1 MTHASLAT
9 LSSYF
14 GIPATIHSRS
24 TLATVVNAGLFT
36 FSYTFL
42 TNTAFGVQLFSS
54 TGGAFGVEQTFLSS
68 GLSGLFMAVAAR
80 QPLVLCGV
88 TAPTTILYI
97 YIYSFTDANSIP
109 YTSFVL
115 LVSLW
120 TFLLHCV
127 VAGLRL
133 NDRKYLVYITRFT
146 SEIFEALVAGDFV
159 TASIIG
165 FVEEFH
171 VSPLN
176 GVFQLLL
183 GLVFTVLSMWL
194 LTFNGGGVRFFT
206 TKFRGVVGQF
216 GAIFSLVGVAIL
228 SFVPLWTGG
237 EDWAQRVDVAD
248 STFGAP
254 NLGLTSAVNLLHLVP
269 TNFVFVAIIP
279 AFLVTLLFYVDQNL
293 SALLATSLLK
303 SPQDTFDFDFALLGI
318 TVLMTGLLGLPP
330 SVAFIPQ
337 NPMHTN
343 ALLTNASNTRE
354 LVVVEQRISALIHA
368 LLQLLTLLMLPVV
381 SLIPLCILWG
391 SFLLLA
397 TEAFGSTFLLRL
409 LLTVTSRKTTRMKA
423 WDEYRHVLDN
433 VPRRTINVFTAVQFA
448 LWLMTY
454 VTAVLLPIIFPAAD
468 GNEWVVVGALFPL
481 LIALCG
487 VFRFTAMR
495 KLIARRELRVL
506 DESAGTFED

>member
-1 MTHASLAT
+1 
-9 LSSYF
+9 
-14 GIPATIHSRS
+14 
-24 TLATVVNAGLFT
+24 
-36 FSYTFL
+36 
-42 TNTAFGVQLFSS
+42 
-54 TGGAFGVEQTFLSS
+54 
-68 GLSGLFMAVAAR
+68 
-80 QPLVLCGV
+80 
-88 TAPTTILYI
+88 
-97 YIYSFTDANSIP
+97 
-109 YTSFVL
+109 
-115 LVSLW
+115 
-120 TFLLHCV
+120 
-127 VAGLRL
+127 
-133 NDRKYLVYITRFT
+133 
-146 SEIFEALVAGDFV
+146 
-159 TASIIG
+159 
-165 FVEEFH
+165 
-171 VSPLN
+171 
-176 GVFQLLL
+176 
-183 GLVFTVLSMWL
+183 
-194 LTFNGGGVRFFT
+194 
-206 TKFRGVVGQF
+206 
-216 GAIFSLVGVAIL
+216 
-228 SFVPLWTGG
+228 
-237 EDWAQRVDVAD
+237 
-248 STFGAP
+248 
-254 NLGLTSAVNLLHLVP
+254 
-269 TNFVFVAIIP
+269 
-279 AFLVTLLFYVDQNL
+279 
-293 SALLATSLLK
+293 
-303 SPQDTFDFDFALLGI
+303 PQDTFDFDFALLGI

-381 SLIPLCILWG
+381 SLIPLGILWG